1 MSAEKKANSEKPSTP
16 DRVDPLT
23 VGPVIKPLGKLKRA
37 HNKLVNLIRTI
48 TCKGGLKVS
57 ISDGRLIF
65 DASKITGVSDG
76 AAIDVVGDVGTLNKV
91 PKHSTWSSPTAFP
104 TVLGCGATGSSPN
117 TRMTDAGMT
126 VTGSSPNRT
135 AVVAVTSFHA
145 IHNSNYQAFI
155 GADPSS
161 GGVFVQNNSHS
172 LDIVIGAITR
182 NMSIKEIDVCDG
194 GVAKKMLVIA
204 SDPY

>member
-65 DASKITGVSDG
+65 DASQITGASEG
-76 AAIDVVGDVGTLNKV
+76 AAIDVVGSDGKLNKV
-91 PKHSTWSSPTAFP
+91 PKHSTWAAPSTYPSELRVGSTFHARMEPL
-104 TVLGCGATGSSPN
+104 VVMVQNSTGSVFTALN
-117 TRMTDAGMT
+117 
-126 VTGSSPNRT
+126 SSQI
-135 AVVAVTSFHA
+135 SM
-145 IHNSNYQAFI
+145 Q
-155 GADPSS
+155 GA
-161 GGVFVQNNSHS
+161 HS
-172 LDIVIGAITR
+172 LIIAESALTKDMAIR
-182 NMSIKEIDVCDG
+182 EIDVCSG

-204 SDPY
+204 SAPY